1 MINKIKDFFNK
12 KAEESV
18 ESSHSVVNIATAALL
33 IEVMTIDG
41 NMDTNEIA
49 SIKKNLS
56 EILDI
61 SDSEIQELIELSQEE
76 VEEANDLLSCL
87 FRNIM
92 NGLETTALGLL
103 EDMVKKSV
111 TAPPCLAENMSGLM
125 IGQIADTIQNSLNDI
140 LGNLS
145 NNNFLFENFLLS
157 NSNIT

>member
-12 KAEESV
+12 KTEESV

-61 SDSEIQELIELSQEE
+61 SESEILELIELSQEE
-76 VEEANDLLSCL
+76 VEEATSLYQFTKGINANFDLDQKLDL
-87 FRNIM
+87 M
-92 NGLETTALGLL
+92 TALWQVALADDYL
-103 EDMVKKSV
+103 DKYEESIIRKISDLIHLRHSEYIQCKSN
-111 TAPPCLAENMSGLM
+111 ARN
-125 IGQIADTIQNSLNDI
+125 Q
-140 LGNLS
+140 
-145 NNNFLFENFLLS
+145 
-157 NSNIT
+157 